1 MAQEVQIM
9 TNGSAI
15 KMNKGKF
22 TRTFW
27 LFEDGTAK
35 EYTNEGLREITCDF
49 TTLYAL
55 LQRNGWKEV

>member
-1 MAQEVQIM
+1 M
-9 TNGSAI
+9 TNGLAI

-35 EYTNEGLREITCDF
+35 EYTNKGLREITCDF